1 MTYMEEYG
9 LEERARKEWM
19 IYTVN
24 PFGVWD
30 SIIHLID
37 YRGLRT
43 PKRLHLFYH
52 DLLLRASDIDLITI
66 LGKRVLPK

>member
-1 MTYMEEYG
+1 
-9 LEERARKEWM
+9 M
-19 IYTVN
+19 IHTVN

-37 YRGLRT
+37 YPGLRT
-43 PKRLHLFYH
+43 PKRSHLFYY
-52 DLLLRASDIDLITI
+52 DLLLRVSDIDLITI